1 MSRNEEHNQE
11 QNEAYINQDI
21 DSGKPF
27 LKNCDCYMCEEET
40 RVLIGDFLKYDMGM
54 NESEIESEMKK
65 RHIK

>member
-11 QNEAYINQDI
+11 QYEAYINQDI

-54 NESEIESEMKK
+54 NE
-65 RHIK
+65 

>member
-11 QNEAYINQDI
+11 QYEAYMNQDI
-21 DSGKPF
+21 DSDKPL

-54 NESEIESEMKK
+54 NESEIESQMKK
-65 RHIK
+65 MSIK